1 MQEWNKL
8 QEEFEFTQKVAGL
21 AGGLIYALTDEQ
33 STENLAKCIQNQK
46 QFVQEIEDAYLL
58 ISTRRK
64 DNVLVG
70 ISHLKSTI
78 DTMPKYLSQ
87 CNKAKTHVR

>member
-33 STENLAKCIQNQK
+33 STENLAKCI
-46 QFVQEIEDAYLL
+46 
-58 ISTRRK
+58 
-64 DNVLVG
+64 
-70 ISHLKSTI
+70 
-78 DTMPKYLSQ
+78 
-87 CNKAKTHVR
+87 